1 MSSRKLTMSEN
12 STSLSLQ
19 PSTSLSFKDVSNYFI
34 FIYILYVY
42 IFYINNISLYNIQYI
57 YNDAIYI
64 KEHPISNNSN
74 ITNFSRERDKSYKRK
89 SYLNRSLNMETAKDH
104 LNQCK

>member
-12 STSLSLQ
+12 STPLSLQ

-42 IFYINNISLYNIQYI
+42 IYYINNMSLCDIQYI
-57 YNDAIYI
+57 FVYNILCIYI
-64 KEHPISNNSN
+64 
-74 ITNFSRERDKSYKRK
+74 TM
-89 SYLNRSLNMETAKDH
+89 L
-104 LNQCK
+104 